1 MMLAMIIDHDGHD
14 TGDDGDDGEYG
25 DVDGVCGLRFVEY
38 PEDTT
43 WMEANLFD
51 GDSSEHR

>member
-1 MMLAMIIDHDGHD
+1 MLAMIIDHDGHD